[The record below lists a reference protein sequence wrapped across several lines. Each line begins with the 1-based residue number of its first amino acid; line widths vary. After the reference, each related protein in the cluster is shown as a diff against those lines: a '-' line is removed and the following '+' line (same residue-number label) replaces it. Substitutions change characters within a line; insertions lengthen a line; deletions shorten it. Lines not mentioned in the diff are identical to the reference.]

1 MNYKIFLATLFLTL
15 SGTLLADAEETLL
28 QGVQV
33 TTEEKLVSGKPYLL
47 YYVGNQAS
55 CYVKAGSELNYFKV
69 EPNDKLISDS
79 AVFILTQAGSTW
91 KIKSR
96 KTGKYFPIPSGTAN
110 DATSQ
115 SQNFQPAESGSA
127 GLWTLN
133 FLDNGTV
140 APYYGDKAY
149 SLNRHTGKLHAFSYG
164 EANVNQLKI
173 YELAFTATQ
182 TEVYTIK
189 NSSDVAPTGIT
200 DNRWIFVPTGYGNFF
215 YLYNINAQ
223 KFARPDWTL
232 SETAVPVSVSY
243 YGITTQDGKTFY
255 EIGGETRLTIVKNA
269 DVTATEYGQLT
280 TALGKLLANNEKV
293 KKIENVNEIVEVT
306 YSDVYGVET
315 VTDSDPNKGWYA
327 LRIHSDSDNPDYAG
341 NFLYSLRTEYV
352 DAKGWKYPLSHGGID
367 YPKHPTPDSV
377 FYYVRLWPVTRSSGT
392 YYHWQVP
399 TGKYVVNYLN
409 NYPIIFNRPASDFI
423 IGKNADGTFYFQS
436 SDFRAK
442 AWEDHI
448 DKTAR
453 KYMESSTHFEIYKMN
468 PAANGLTAWRVI
480 FNEGADDIKL
490 KCTREDVSG
499 PNEVYNRGYFFLP
512 TGQTPVG
519 SPVGSS
525 EFQINGEKVI
535 ATVNSEN
542 HTITVTYA
550 PDVCFTADNVTV
562 VQGSR
567 TTGIGNQKQVLLRM
581 KVEPQAPCTLSSLDV
596 TLAGAEFFDKVEAY
610 LTTADQLHADGV
622 SSTSLGSKDSGLTGD
637 EIENIAITLSGCP
650 LLKMGETYYVWL
662 TADIKEETNEFKF
675 ESEIVD
681 AAILNIGYVN
691 GKSETKT
698 VDVTSKGDPEGNM
711 RIFKAQSFVRV
722 STENNDA
729 GSQYYRNPAIL
740 NIGENTVLAFCDY
753 RYDNVNGLG
762 KDYDGSDNGHRMDV
776 IVRKSTDNG
785 KTWGNVT
792 IVASGM
798 EGTESVPAS
807 GYAGPAVAYNG
818 SKVVCLMAKGSNAY
832 DSSEGLKDVAISTS
846 EDGVTW
852 TAPQDLAIDWGGLKP
867 TSFYVTPGK
876 GVTYSD
882 NRVAFV
888 INAKVGGRTQ
898 EYLLYSGESCANWT
912 VDPTPLSGKGKESK
926 VELHNDGSLLV
937 MGKKPISKDCNNDL
951 LYFTRSGEVNPFD
964 GVLQT
969 VIWKYEGDRMKD
981 MRLYASF
988 DKTATWKELFYIQPG
1003 NAATSSMQRVSGGL
1017 AICFEDGSIGN
1028 DEKDGCYA
1036 LTYVVID
1043 EKMIAEQSADVNT
1056 ATIIFNTND
1065 GSAPF
1070 VNGSGWTKSVVTNTK
1085 SGIAGITIS
1094 TDYTAFN
1101 REGNGTRRFFDMRPS
1116 AAGATD
1122 QITISAPSG
1131 YVIQSYTITGY
1142 NKVDGETYTLTAGEQ
1157 TANLNG
1163 GKDAPATLTVN
1174 NIFEPSTTFTF
1185 ANSNSTKSSYA
1196 LITNFTVTLTR
1207 EEYGVRLN
1215 VVNGKSYATLYYS
1228 HDLRQTDETT
1238 KAYYITGVA
1247 EDGIIEL
1254 TETNDEGREIPKNTA
1269 VILIN
1274 SEGET
1279 YTEFAIVNGLTT
1291 IAKASEN
1298 MLVGTLENMTLDLTK
1313 ANGNRKYSLG
1323 TRQAGSTGT
1332 PVVGFYQ
1339 NGISD
1344 FTLGANRAYLVTPA
1358 SPGVSGSS
1366 RGFDLTYG
1374 DDATA
1379 IKEIER
1385 EVPAIVLRQ
1394 PTDDY
1399 YDLHGR
1405 KVSGTPRAKGIY
1417 VRSGKKIVIH

>member
-69 EPNDKLISDS
+69 KPYDTLISDS
-79 AVFILTQAGSTW
+79 AVFILTTDGSTW
-91 KIKSR
+91 TIQSQ
-96 KTGKYFPIPSGTAN
+96 KTGKYFPVPTKNEEHLFAPVDNS
-110 DATSQ
+110 D
-115 SQNFQPAESGSA
+115 EA
-127 GLWTLN
+127 GNWTMN
-133 FLDNGTV
+133 FLANGNI
-140 APYYGDKAY
+140 APSCNNL
-149 SLNRHTGKLHAFSYG
+149 SLNRYDGKLHGWDLGTAD
-164 EANVNQLKI
+164 VNQLKI
-173 YELAFTATQ
+173 YELAFTATL

-189 NSSDVAPTGIT
+189 NSSDDAPTGIT
-200 DNRWIFVPTGYGNFF
+200 DNRWIFVPTGYGNFY
-215 YLYNINAQ
+215 YLYNIGAQ
-223 KFARPDWTL
+223 KFANPDWTL

-243 YGITTQDGKTFY
+243 YGITTQDGKTSY
-255 EIGGETRLTIVKNA
+255 KIGGNAELAVTKQQASVNET
-269 DVTATEYGQLT
+269 ESGQLT
-280 TALGKLLANNEKV
+280 TALNNLLANNTN
-293 KKIENVNEIVEVT
+293 KIEGVGEIVEVT

-352 DAKGWKYPLSHGGID
+352 DGNGWKYPLSHGGID

-377 FYYVRLWPVTRSSGT
+377 FYYVRLWPVTRIENGETKT

-423 IGKNADGTFYFQS
+423 IGTNADGTFYFQS

-453 KYMESSTHFEIYKMN
+453 KYMESSTRFEIYKMN

-512 TGQTPVG
+512 TGVTPSTTDFTMTGMNGTPVIDG
-519 SPVGSS
+519 T
-525 EFQINGEKVI
+525 NK
-535 ATVNSEN
+535 
-542 HTITVTYA
+542 TITVNFA
-550 PDVCFTADNVTV
+550 PDECFDASNVSI

-567 TTGIGNQKQVLLRM
+567 TTGIGNKKQVLLRA

-681 AAILNIGYVN
+681 AAILNIGYMN
-691 GKSETKT
+691 RKSETKT

-711 RIFKAQSFVRV
+711 RIFKVQSFVRV
-722 STENNDA
+722 STENS
-729 GSQYYRNPAIL
+729 GSESQYYRNPAIL
-740 NIGENTVLAFCDY
+740 NIGTNTVLAFCDY

-762 KDYDGSDNGHRMDV
+762 KDYDGSDYGHRMDV

-785 KTWGNVT
+785 KTWGDT
-792 IVASGM
+792 IKVAA
-798 EGTESVPAS
+798 GTEGSELVQAS

-832 DSSEGLKDVAISTS
+832 DSREGLTHVSISTS
-846 EDGVTW
+846 TNGNSW
-852 TAPQDLAIDWGGLKP
+852 TAPTDLNIEWNNLGP

-876 GVTYSD
+876 GVAYAD
-882 NRVAFV
+882 GHVAFV

-898 EYLLYSGESCANWT
+898 EYLLYSDPTCSSWT

-926 VELHNDGSLLV
+926 LQLKNDGSTLLV
-937 MGKKPISKDCNNDL
+937 MGKKPASKDCNNDL
-951 LYFTRSGEVNPFD
+951 LYFKRSTEGNQFD
-964 GVLQT
+964 GILQT
-969 VIWKYEGDRMKD
+969 ILWKYEGDRLRD

-988 DKTATWKELFYIQPG
+988 DQAVTWKELFYIQPG
-1003 NAATSSMQRVSGGL
+1003 NGATSSMQRLSDGNL

-1028 DEKDGCYA
+1028 DEKAGCYA

-1043 EKMIAEQSADVNT
+1043 EAMIAEQSADVNT

-1122 QITISAPSG
+1122 QITITAPSG
-1131 YVIQSYTITGY
+1131 YVIKGYSIAGY
-1142 NKVDGETYTLTAGEQ
+1142 NKGAETYTLSADNKTVY
-1157 TANLNG
+1157 LDG
-1163 GKDAPATLTVN
+1163 GIGKQDTLTVD
-1174 NIFEPSTTFTF
+1174 NIFAPSTTFTF
-1185 ANSNSTKSSYA
+1185 ANSNSTKNSYA
-1196 LITNFTVTLTR
+1196 LISYLTVTLAR
-1207 EEYGVRLN
+1207 AEYGVKLN
-1215 VVNGKSYATLYYS
+1215 AVSGRSYATLYYS
-1228 HDLRQTDETT
+1228 QDLQQTDSTT
-1238 KAYYITGVA
+1238 KAFYITRVN
-1247 EDGIIEL
+1247 EDGMVVL
-1254 TETNDEGREIPKNTA
+1254 TETPNEGRDIPKKTA
-1269 VILIN
+1269 VVLIN

-1279 YTEFAIVNGLTT
+1279 YTEFAITSGLDQ
-1291 IAKASEN
+1291 IENINDN
-1298 MLVGTLENMTLDLTK
+1298 MLKGTLTGMTLDLSK
-1313 ANGNRKYSLG
+1313 GGNNHNYSLG
-1323 TRQAGSTGT
+1323 TRQAGSSGT

-1339 NGISD
+1339 NGKAN
-1344 FTLGANRAYLVTPA
+1344 FLLGANRAYLFT
-1358 SPGVSGSS
+1358 GVAPLESGSS
-1366 RGFDLTYG
+1366 RGFDLTFG
-1374 DDATA
+1374 EVTA
-1379 IKEIER
+1379 IKEVER
-1385 EVPAIVLRQ
+1385 EVPAIILRQ

-1417 VRSGKKIVIH
+1417 VKNGKKIVIH